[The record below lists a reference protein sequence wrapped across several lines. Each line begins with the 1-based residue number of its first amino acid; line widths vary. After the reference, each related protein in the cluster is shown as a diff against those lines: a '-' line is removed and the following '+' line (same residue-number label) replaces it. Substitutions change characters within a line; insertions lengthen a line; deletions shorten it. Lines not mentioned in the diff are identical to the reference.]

1 MRQRMKSFPLSAC
14 ALTTALLVSA
24 CGGGS
29 SSPPASATSS
39 SGFAVDGYLS
49 AATVIC
55 DANSNGSADTG
66 EATVST
72 DSSGFFKFTPACSA
86 PLVVT
91 GGTNVDTRLPFT
103 GKLKAPAGSTVVSPL
118 TTLLSEGMTSEQ
130 IAKSLGLA
138 AGIDFSNT
146 DPSLA
151 KDGAPVNADLLKK
164 TLAVQQ
170 LAQKTTEVLDKLAN
184 PISVAANPARPAIFS
199 EVMAGMA
206 AEMRRGVVLVSGT
219 TADESVVAALV
230 KAASQRVGVSTILST
245 EVKAGAKAVNA
256 DGLGKVM
263 AGGLKAQI
271 ESILKSANSSAGITA
286 ATKTAQ
292 SDTQIATFVQTNRA
306 MLVSP
311 PDAGTTTLA
320 ATLASQVMASM
331 GGGGVTP
338 GPVIPAP
345 TTLGT
350 LLVSFDEATPAAT
363 GIGAF
368 EGALPAVEPG
378 PTGGAANAL
387 KIVKPTNPNLGTFGG
402 TYFTVAAIP
411 FTADRKKI
419 TARVYA
425 TRANAAIEFKV
436 ESANGGPAI
445 KVEVAVPGAANT
457 WQTVTWDLAGVDVT
471 KAYTVIAITPD
482 PMLATTGQTYY
493 VDEITLA
500 PAGAV
505 TPPPPTPTPLPICA
519 APNCVNFSAAGIGFG
534 VFQNVAGTV
543 AIANDPTDAANKVV
557 KFLKTA
563 SDFEYFG
570 TTITG
575 LGGSVV
581 LTPTAKTVT
590 MRVFSPDVGTNFLLK
605 FEGGTGGPATT
616 EKDMVTTKANAWETL
631 SFVMPDAGTY
641 TTVVLF
647 PNGRSLV
654 SADKIMYVDDLTFP
668 AFTATT
674 PGTGGTFTG
683 GIFADDYVGI
693 LPTAKSTQGG
703 DVGFYYDPR
712 FNYAGTATAQVAYT
726 YGGVTGTAQDALGVH
741 NFYYGIGLNA
751 PAITDGYFGAFI
763 KSPGN
768 GVVNVAGFTNI
779 KVNVWGNE
787 QLFKAGTFP
796 ALNVVLQGPPVAG
809 CASAS
814 GGSEVQRTFATTTQG
829 AASVYNLPLSSF
841 TIRVACSGETTVAQV
856 LGNITQFNIN
866 LLNTNIQY
874 VNKDTGNVAFA
885 NGLNIGSIKFD

>member
-146 DPSLA
+146 DPALA

-170 LAQKTTEVLDKLAN
+170 LVQKTTEVLDKLAN
-184 PISVAANPARPAIFS
+184 PTSVAASPASPAIFS
-199 EVMAGMA
+199 EVMASMA

-230 KAASQRVGVSTILST
+230 KAASQRVGASTILST
-245 EVKAGAKAVNA
+245 EVKAGAKGVNA

-271 ESILKSANSSAGITA
+271 ESILKSASTSAGITA

-306 MLVSP
+306 MLVSA

-320 ATLASQVMASM
+320 AMLASQVTASM
-331 GGGGVTP
+331 GGGSSAPVTP
-338 GPVIPAP
+338 GPVTPGPVTPAP
-345 TTLGT
+345 TIPGT
-350 LLVSFDEATPAAT
+350 LLVSFDEATAAAT
-363 GIGAF
+363 GIGAYG
-368 EGALPAVEPG
+368 GAMPTVEPG

-387 KIVKPTNPNLGTFGG
+387 KILKPTSPDTFGG
-402 TYFTVAAIP
+402 TYFNIPAIP

-425 TRANAAIEFKV
+425 TRANSAIKFKV
-436 ESANGGPAI
+436 EVVNGPF
-445 KVEVAVPGAANT
+445 VEVEAAVPGAANT

-471 KAYTVIAITPD
+471 KAYTVVAITPD
-482 PMLATTGQTYY
+482 SALVTTGQAYY
-493 VDEITLA
+493 IDDITLA

-505 TPPPPTPTPLPICA
+505 TPPPPPPPPPPAPTSTVLVSFEEASPPGLIEFGT
-519 APNCVNFSAAGIGFG
+519 NGAGALIATDPAGG
-534 VFQNVAGTV
+534 TNKVAKVFKYIVSEQWAGTTV
-543 AIANDPTDAANKVV
+543 ATVGVGTTNAIATIPFTATNKTMTVRVYSPAVGVRVRLKVENAANGGITVETDAI
-557 KFLKTA
+557 
-563 SDFEYFG
+563 
-570 TTITG
+570 TTMAG
-575 LGGSVV
+575 
-581 LTPTAKTVT
+581 
-590 MRVFSPDVGTNFLLK
+590 
-605 FEGGTGGPATT
+605 
-616 EKDMVTTKANAWETL
+616 AWETL
-631 SFVMPDAGTY
+631 SFNFA
-641 TTVVLF
+641 
-647 PNGRSLV
+647 N
-654 SADKIMYVDDLTFP
+654 
-668 AFTATT
+668 
-674 PGTGGTFTG
+674 PGTNPPVGGG
-683 GIFADDYVGI
+683 
-693 LPTAKSTQGG
+693 
-703 DVGFYYDPR
+703 
-712 FNYAGTATAQVAYT
+712 ATAALNLANVYNKASIFFDFGLGN
-726 YGGVTGTAQDALGVH
+726 GGVGPLPANRV
-741 NFYYGIGLNA
+741 YYF
-751 PAITDGYFGAFI
+751 DDVSF
-763 KSPGN
+763 
-768 GVVNVAGFTNI
+768 VN
-779 KVNVWGNE
+779 
-787 QLFKAGTFP
+787 
-796 ALNVVLQGPPVAG
+796 
-809 CASAS
+809 
-814 GGSEVQRTFATTTQG
+814 
-829 AASVYNLPLSSF
+829 
-841 TIRVACSGETTVAQV
+841 
-856 LGNITQFNIN
+856 
-866 LLNTNIQY
+866 
-874 VNKDTGNVAFA
+874 
-885 NGLNIGSIKFD
+885 